1 MDVHTPKNCIC
12 RYWSIAMFIYILH
25 FETIS
30 RLPQVWLWKTHILWM
45 YQNSYRY
52 ILLIIIIIT
61 IIIILICIYIYISR
75 YLKISK
81 HISGRKKNPR
91 YPLVSFETNPLA
103 TSVLEQ
109 KVERRLR
116 TAWTLVPNVGF
127 VLAAMV
133 PSLSVPVRKIQ
144 VQSCGKWAKS
154 WKNTGKM
161 WF

>member
-1 MDVHTPKNCIC
+1 MIVENPHIMDVSKFIQIYSSYYYYYYYHT
-12 RYWSIAMFIYILH
+12 Y
-25 FETIS
+25 
-30 RLPQVWLWKTHILWM
+30 M
-45 YQNSYRY
+45 Y
-52 ILLIIIIIT
+52 
-61 IIIILICIYIYISR
+61 IYIYISR